1 MKREEQIEQKKQLIL
16 NTALELFVRK
26 SYVGTKTS
34 EISKKAGIS
43 EGLLFHYYPTKESLL
58 KELVEIGVMGQ
69 RATLSLKVEQ
79 PLDYFYQF
87 TEQLLVYLKEQ
98 PFMANMF
105 ALMSQVLRNEGIPEY
120 IRQMAD
126 TTQGIQ
132 YSIFLIKTGQENE
145 TIKEGDPE
153 AMAYLYWCTI
163 QGIAEQYA
171 SNPQMKLP
179 EVEWIVSMLKA

>member
-16 NTALELFVRK
+16 NTALELFVRRG
-26 SYVGTKTS
+26 YVGTKTS
-34 EISKKAGIS
+34 EISKRAGIS
-43 EGLLFHYYPTKESLL
+43 EGLLFHYYPTKEMLL
-58 KELVEIGVMGQ
+58 KELVGIGVMGQ
-69 RATLSLKVEQ
+69 RSTLDLKVDN

-98 PFMANMF
+98 PFIANMF

-126 TTQGIQ
+126 TTEGVQ
-132 YSIFLIKTGQENE
+132 YSIVLINAGQKNG
-145 TIKEGDPE
+145 TIREGNAE
-153 AMAYLYWCTI
+153 AMACLYWCTL

-171 SNPQMKLP
+171 ANSQMQLP
-179 EVEWIVSMLKA
+179 EAEWIVAMLKA

>member
-16 NTALELFVRK
+16 NTALELFVRRG
-26 SYVGTKTS
+26 YVGTKTS

-43 EGLLFHYYPTKESLL
+43 EGLLFHYYPTKELLL
-58 KELVEIGVMGQ
+58 KELVGIGVMGQ
-69 RATLSLKVEQ
+69 RSTLALKVDN

-87 TEQLLVYLKEQ
+87 TEQLLSYLKEQ

-120 IRQMAD
+120 IRKMAD
-126 TTQGIQ
+126 TTEGIQ
-132 YSIFLIKTGQENE
+132 YSIMLIKEGQERG
-145 TIKEGDPE
+145 TIRGGDPE
-153 AMAYLYWCTI
+153 ALASLYWCTV

-171 SNPQMKLP
+171 ANPHMKLP
-179 EVEWIVSMLKA
+179 ETEWIVAMLKA